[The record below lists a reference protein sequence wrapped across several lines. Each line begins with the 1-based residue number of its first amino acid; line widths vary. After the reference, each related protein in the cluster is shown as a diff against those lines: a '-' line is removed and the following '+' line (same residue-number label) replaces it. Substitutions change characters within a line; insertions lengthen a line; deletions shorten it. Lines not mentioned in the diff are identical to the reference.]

1 MTITIPSESANG
13 ASSKNQPAHTGKNFE
28 SNRRARRINAACE
41 ALDISRSHLY
51 ALAAKGKIKLIRIGG
66 RTLVPESEIDRLVEE
81 GV

>member
-1 MTITIPSESANG
+1 MTLLTGTTIPA
-13 ASSKNQPAHTGKNFE
+13 ASNEAPVVRSKK
-28 SNRRARRINAACE
+28 RARSINSACQ

-81 GV
+81 GA